1 MVTLYSVPVQCNRWT
16 VLTPFQGHP
25 LCQSETER
33 RLGISFWGLG
43 IVLVL
48 VSLKSGSVCV
58 GPSFVSPM
66 IHEDP
71 SWSLT
76 LWFSRAAS
84 AYHCVVKIAC
94 MILTFPQ
101 HEKCCAQTPVT
112 YHTVRATLTLHQA
125 LLFTVFSVPSLLSKS
140 TES

>member
-1 MVTLYSVPVQCNRWT
+1 
-16 VLTPFQGHP
+16 
-25 LCQSETER
+25 
-33 RLGISFWGLG
+33 
-43 IVLVL
+43 
-48 VSLKSGSVCV
+48 
-58 GPSFVSPM
+58 M

-94 MILTFPQ
+94 MILTFLQ